1 MTTKTT
7 PETTAQAAPT
17 PVQAPPQ
24 PQVQYV
30 MMEKSLKGVGGW
42 LIFWMILFSL
52 AAISYIS
59 AFFAAMLNMSSAAGI
74 ITLIFAPLLA
84 IGYVASVVTMAMEKR
99 IGKMISWVTLGI
111 SAVHSVIVLIV
122 SYVTAY
128 SSYSQYSYSYGYS
141 YTSDKEIPILIAMIL
156 ISLLVHGL
164 IALYFVLSRRIKE
177 TLVK

>member
-1 MTTKTT
+1 MATKTT
-7 PETTAQAAPT
+7 PETTEQAAPA
-17 PVQAPPQ
+17 PVQASPQ

-42 LIFWMILFSL
+42 LIFWMILFSF

-59 AFFAAMLNMSSAAGI
+59 AFFAAMLNLSSAASI
-74 ITLIFAPLLA
+74 IMLIFAPLLA

-99 IGKMISWVTLGI
+99 IGKLLTWVTLGV

-122 SYVTAY
+122 SYVTSY
-128 SSYSQYSYSYGYS
+128 SSYSRYDYGYS
-141 YTSDKEIPILIAMIL
+141 YSRTSDKELPMLIAMIL

-164 IALYFVLSRRIKE
+164 IALYFILSRRIKE